1 MNCDEL
7 RDYYE
12 LYTLGIA
19 EDPEL
24 SEIRAHLERDCP
36 MCVPGVRGARELTTL
51 IGATAPAVEAP
62 ARLRKRVL
70 AIAGGRTAS
79 RWNWS
84 PVWAAVAA
92 GALIAAIVFNVR
104 AHRASAELA
113 QAAAE
118 LQRVQSE
125 SAAQTRELARLNEAY
140 AILNQPEAK
149 QVVFGGAAPQNTTC
163 FASGWFRMANASFSR
178 ANSRV
183 WAADSDCTRCSSA
196 ATCANSADA
205 RCARTLKTIAA
216 IKAPAATAAHT
227 GDQFQREAV
236 RPPAMARTR
245 FRSRA
250 GASTAG
256 AVAPIRVVNSRAP
269 RTPGTHM
276 GQSRSRC
283 ARISLSSGSSAMPS
297 VYSS

>member
-36 MCVPGVRGARELTTL
+36 ICVPGVRGARELTTL

-125 SAAQTRELARLNEAY
+125 SAAQTRVLARLNEAF
-140 AILNQPEAK
+140 AILNQPDAK
-149 QVVFGGAAPQNTTC
+149 QAVFGGAA
-163 FASGWFRMANASFSR
+163 AR
-178 ANSRV
+178 AGRV
-183 WAADSDCTRCSSA
+183 AGPAGGGPALLVGPGRVDVAPTGSVA
-196 ATCANSADA
+196 V
-205 RCARTLKTIAA
+205 TLD
-216 IKAPAATAAHT
+216 PAAGVPQPTS
-227 GDQFQREAV
+227 Q
-236 RPPAMARTR
+236 P
-245 FRSRA
+245 
-250 GASTAG
+250 
-256 AVAPIRVVNSRAP
+256 
-269 RTPGTHM
+269 
-276 GQSRSRC
+276 
-283 ARISLSSGSSAMPS
+283 
-297 VYSS
+297 

>member
-36 MCVPGVRGARELTTL
+36 TCVPGVRGARELTTL

-92 GALIAAIVFNVR
+92 GDLIDR
-104 AHRASAELA
+104 
-113 QAAAE
+113 
-118 LQRVQSE
+118 E
-125 SAAQTRELARLNEAY
+125 STRL
-140 AILNQPEAK
+140 K
-149 QVVFGGAAPQNTTC
+149 
-163 FASGWFRMANASFSR
+163 SSHFS
-178 ANSRV
+178 
-183 WAADSDCTRCSSA
+183 
-196 ATCANSADA
+196 
-205 RCARTLKTIAA
+205 
-216 IKAPAATAAHT
+216 
-227 GDQFQREAV
+227 
-236 RPPAMARTR
+236 
-245 FRSRA
+245 
-250 GASTAG
+250 
-256 AVAPIRVVNSRAP
+256 
-269 RTPGTHM
+269 
-276 GQSRSRC
+276 
-283 ARISLSSGSSAMPS
+283 
-297 VYSS
+297 